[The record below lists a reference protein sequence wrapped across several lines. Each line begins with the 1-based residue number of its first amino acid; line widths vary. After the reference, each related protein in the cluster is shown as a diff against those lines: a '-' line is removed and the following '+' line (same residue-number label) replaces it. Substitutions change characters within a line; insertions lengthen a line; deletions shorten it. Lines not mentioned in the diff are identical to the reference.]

1 MKPIGDNLITVAKS
15 KRYSDHD
22 FRRLFLWAIDEC
34 NPPPPEGLE
43 VVAEFIEAD
52 QSALLRRIAERE
64 AERKEKRKEYAK
76 RQYEKTKAK
85 RANSDNS
92 DSSDD
97 SDNSDSSDST
107 IPTNLPTSQPA
118 NHVGG
123 TPTPPTPAPSLSA
136 VAAARASYPTIDDVL
151 TVARNLS
158 VPEDFARQFYAEM
171 TRDNWAYVNR
181 RGFTATVNKLCLAS
195 VLGGRWR
202 ARKRGGAADGTATK
216 RGGSANQP
224 EGVIHHEE
232 NYENPFEHD

>member
-85 RANSDNS
+85 RANSDDS

-97 SDNSDSSDST
+97 SDDSDNT
-107 IPTNLPTSQPA
+107 IPTNQPTSLPTETKVSVRPNGREHAPA
-118 NHVGG
+118 RARK
-123 TPTPPTPAPSLSA
+123 PPTLDEVLAWARDEVHKPDGHTIPADFCRKWYALMQAAEPPWTNTRGRSVLRNWKQDA
-136 VAAARASYPTIDDVL
+136 IYAYDREQQFAARAGRGNG
-151 TVARNLS
+151 RN
-158 VPEDFARQFYAEM
+158 
-171 TRDNWAYVNR
+171 T
-181 RGFTATVNKLCLAS
+181 
-195 VLGGRWR
+195 
-202 ARKRGGAADGTATK
+202 
-216 RGGSANQP
+216 NQP
-224 EGVIHHEE
+224 DGVIHHEE